1 MVTIKF
7 ENKETVIRFPE
18 TLVSKEYVQEF
29 IAYLRLEEIAQKSA
43 LTDAQL
49 WEMTE
54 QIQAE
59 WWEKNKQ
66 KFLDRL
72 EARRS

>member
-1 MVTIKF
+1 MVSVKF
-7 ENKETVIRFPE
+7 ENKEAVIRFPE
-18 TLVSKEYVQEF
+18 TLISKEYVQDF
-29 IAYLRLEEIAQKSA
+29 IAHLRVEDIAQKSA
-43 LTDAQL
+43 LTEAEL

-54 QIQAE
+54 RIQAE

-66 KFLDRL
+66 KFIDRL